1 MTTETKATEYPRT
14 MDPRTIM
21 FNEENPR
28 SEIGD
33 LSDILPSIKARLN
46 DGLTPPIVT
55 GKLLNRITSTG
66 LS

>member
-28 SEIGD
+28 KDLGD
-33 LSDILPSIKARLN
+33 LSELEASIKANGILQPLLVRPV
-46 DGLTPPIVT
+46 DGYAMVEVQL
-55 GKLLNRITSTG
+55 
-66 LS
+66 